1 MNITKPNW
9 GKIYVKDVRWEN
21 FATGN
26 SLIVVTSTGGTII
39 NETVNASDT
48 DFNVMRFGPFG
59 WVNDFEVT
67 TLSGGNLTVTIT
79 KA

>member
-1 MNITKPNW
+1 
-9 GKIYVKDVRWEN
+9 
-21 FATGN
+21 
-26 SLIVVTSTGGTII
+26 VVSTSTGGTII